1 MTKQKPNYFDRSV
14 LRYAL
19 TANTNAKAPKP
30 PTITRIEGKPSLRMG
45 APPELG
51 KPRTIGVAVAALTV
65 VGTIVG
71 VEVAAGCVASGVVA
85 GVAAVDVAAGCVA
98 GSVAVAAAVVGVAAD
113 TGGARQAEPVM
124 LFESNVT
131 APVCARA
138 LPFKLAPVCK
148 VMDVDARI
156 FPINAVPVPRVP
168 DETSLHHTL
177 HASPPVTDELA
188 DVVRVAADLKIH
200 TPVPLSVRFPVRRKA
215 SAQ

>member
-1 MTKQKPNYFDRSV
+1 M
-14 LRYAL
+14 
-19 TANTNAKAPKP
+19 
-30 PTITRIEGKPSLRMG
+30 ITRIEGKPSLRMG

-51 KPRTIGVAVAALTV
+51 KPGTIGVAVAALTA
-65 VGTIVG
+65 VGAITA
-71 VEVAAGCVASGVVA
+71 VEVAAGCVAPGVVA
-85 GVAAVDVAAGCVA
+85 GVVAVDVAAGCVA
-98 GSVAVAAAVVGVAAD
+98 GEVAVAAVVVGVAVD
-113 TGGARQAEPVM
+113 TGGARQDDPVM
-124 LFESNVT
+124 ALASNVT

-156 FPINAVPVPRVP
+156 FPVNVVPVPRVP

-188 DVVRVAADLKIH
+188 DVVSAAADLKIH